1 MDKDKCKYF
10 KGEKE
15 NPFTPDDVKFVFWEC
30 EKRWLN
36 ATESHKSKM
45 LDQYPYFGLDD
56 HKKNDGT
63 PMSLKA
69 EILNWHYQHGG
80 DYETAKGFID
90 LYKAY

>member
-15 NPFTPDDVKFVFWEC
+15 NPFTPDDVKSVFWEC

-36 ATESHKSKM
+36 ATESHKSRM
-45 LDQYPYFGLDD
+45 LDQYSHFGLDD

-63 PMSLKA
+63 PMTLKA